1 MKTYLSRFRSLSRL
15 MPLTGIMLFWLTTL
29 GWSQPVSLPKNHP
42 IAVAAPHLPAIMR
55 YDGTGSKFY
64 ASDLVYKNK
73 ENHSILREWMKNY
86 PAEVVAYKTAIASY
100 LKSTNP
106 SVLSGS
112 EKELYSDLKAQSI
125 MISQI

>member
-15 MPLTGIMLFWLTTL
+15 MPLTGIMLFWFATL
-29 GWSQPVSLPKNHP
+29 SWSQPVSLPKSHP

-55 YDGTGSKFY
+55 YDGAGSKFY
-64 ASDLVYKNK
+64 AGDLVYKNE
-73 ENHSILREWMKNY
+73 ENHSNLKEWMKNY
-86 PAEVVAYKTAIASY
+86 PAEVAAYKTAVALY

-106 SVLSGS
+106 AVLFNS
-112 EKELYSDLKAQSI
+112 EKELYSDLKAQSL